1 MKEQQMEQQ
10 LWNYIDQL
18 CTEDERKLIE
28 QLLHSDPLWKAKYN
42 ELLDVHQLMQQVELE
57 QPSMRFTKNVMEEV
71 YRSQIAPATKQ
82 YINKNI
88 IRGLMIFFLI
98 LIGGGVIYAFS
109 QINWTAGSN
118 TTVIPNP
125 MEKINWKSI
134 LTGPYTTIFLLVN
147 LVLGFILFDLYR
159 DQRIRKEKMAKHL

>member
-1 MKEQQMEQQ
+1 MKEQQIEQQ

-18 CTEDERKLIE
+18 CTSEDRVRVE
-28 QLLHSDPLWKAKYN
+28 QLLHSDPAWKAKYE
-42 ELLDVHQLMQQVELE
+42 ELLDIHELMQQSELE

-98 LIGGGVIYAFS
+98 LIGGGVVYAFS
-109 QINWTAGSN
+109 QVSWSAGGN

-125 MEKINWKSI
+125 IENINWKSI
-134 LTGPYTTIFLLVN
+134 FTSSYTTVFLLVN

-159 DQRIRKEKMAKHL
+159 DQRIRKAKMAKHL

>member
-18 CTEDERKLIE
+18 CTSEERIRVE
-28 QLLHSDPLWKAKYN
+28 QLLHSDPLWKAKYD
-42 ELLDVHQLMQQVELE
+42 ELIDIHQLMNQVELE

-98 LIGGGVIYAFS
+98 LIGGGVVYAFS
-109 QINWTAGSN
+109 QVSWSAGGN

-125 MEKINWKSI
+125 IESINWKS
-134 LTGPYTTIFLLVN
+134 LLSSSYTTVFLLVN

-159 DQRIRKEKMAKHL
+159 DQRIRKEKLAKHS